1 MHSRRRKKIRLPLVE
16 YDWTNIFSITVS
28 TQDRYEWF
36 AYHPRLADEIVS
48 VVLHASRER
57 GSGLL
62 AWCVMPDHVHLLL
75 RDADVVAFVRLFK
88 GRCTPVARLFE
99 KERRL
104 WQRSFFDHGVRR
116 EESLLDIARYILA
129 NPVKAGLVVEAK
141 DYKWSGS
148 EAWPAWREDNWSPIA
163 QLTTLSVEE
172 QPCSRDVQTPDNV
185 PLGVPNGRR
194 CA

>member
-57 GSGLL
+57 GSGLF

-104 WQRSFFDHGVRR
+104 WQRSFFDQGVRR
-116 EESLLDIARYILA
+116 EESLLDIARY
-129 NPVKAGLVVEAK
+129 K
-141 DYKWSGS
+141 SGIQS
-148 EAWPAWREDNWSPIA
+148 FVDEGNIMPIA
-163 QLTTLSVEE
+163 WCNDDRSGQSVCVH
-172 QPCSRDVQTPDNV
+172 QRHQFGSI
-185 PLGVPNGRR
+185 
-194 CA
+194 AAS